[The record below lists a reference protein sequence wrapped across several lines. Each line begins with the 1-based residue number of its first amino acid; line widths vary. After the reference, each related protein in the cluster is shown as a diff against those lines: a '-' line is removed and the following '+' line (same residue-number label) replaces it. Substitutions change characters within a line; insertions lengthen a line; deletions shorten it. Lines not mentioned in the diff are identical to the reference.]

1 VRTKEMTMDPLLN
14 KYIANYSNIE
24 EIQSYLLKNAL
35 ENEMMADNPAD
46 YLFNPKLK
54 KDKIIIIENTDVDRS
69 IAMLMEQIA
78 LKCQFFEDNL

>member
-46 YLFNPKLK
+46 YLF
-54 KDKIIIIENTDVDRS
+54 
-69 IAMLMEQIA
+69 
-78 LKCQFFEDNL
+78 